1 MGTAHFGA
9 HALVPRLSVVIVA
22 GFVAAAAAGWGTCRR
37 LAMGSGGALGSL
49 AFGAAVSL
57 LAARRLV
64 RRHERA
70 LVRLSELMEGV
81 HRGGGLPGAEGDVP
95 GAGIEGAVRRML
107 ARLEDESHALSGKLL
122 ACLEA
127 ERHRIGR
134 ELHDETSQT
143 LALVLLHV
151 DEAARAAREDEVHEH
166 LDAARDLLDHTLDEL
181 KNIVYGLKPVL
192 LESVGLAAA
201 VRWYVGTSVRDGRL
215 EARLDLDTPVRPPA
229 EVETALYRIVQE
241 AVNNA
246 VKHAEATRLTV
257 ELQTRAGYA
266 SVAVLDNGRGFD
278 VTAQLVP
285 RPQGGLGLLSIRE
298 RVQLLGGT
306 LDVVSAPERGTR
318 LHVVVPY
325 AEVRA

>member
-22 GFVAAAAAGWGTCRR
+22 GFVAAAAAGWVTCRR

>member
-1 MGTAHFGA
+1 MGTVHFGA
-9 HALVPRLSVVIVA
+9 HALVRRLSVAIAA
-22 GFVAAAAAGWGTCRR
+22 GFVAAAVAGWLTCQR
-37 LAMGSGGALGSL
+37 LGMGAGGALASL

-57 LAARRLV
+57 LVTRHLV

-70 LVRLSELMEGV
+70 LVRLSELMEEV
-81 HRGGGLPGAEGDVP
+81 HSGSGLPGRDGAVP

-107 ARLEDESHALSGKLL
+107 ARLEDESHALSGKLI

-151 DEAARAAREDEVHEH
+151 DEAARASLDDEAREH

-181 KNIVYGLKPVL
+181 KNIVYGLRPVL
-192 LESVGLAAA
+192 LESVGLEAA

-215 EARLDLDTPVRPPA
+215 EAQLDLDTPVRPPA
-229 EVETALYRIVQE
+229 HVETALYRIVQE

-266 SVAVLDNGRGFD
+266 SVAVIDNGHGFD
-278 VTAQLVP
+278 VAAQLVP

-325 AEVRA
+325 AEARA